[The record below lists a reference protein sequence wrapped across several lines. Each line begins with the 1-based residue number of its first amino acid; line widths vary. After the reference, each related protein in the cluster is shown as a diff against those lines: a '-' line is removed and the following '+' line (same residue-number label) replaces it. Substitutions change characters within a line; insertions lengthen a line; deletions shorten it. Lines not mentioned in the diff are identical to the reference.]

1 MEAPTDEQL
10 LKQFLAGDSTGFE
23 QLVRRHAAEL
33 HQFVLRFTRVTAT
46 AEDVV
51 QEAFLQVFTAASS
64 FDPTRRFKP
73 WLFTIAANKARD
85 QLRSRSRKREV
96 PLDAPVGKAE
106 DTGQRFADL
115 LAGEDPAPEAEL
127 ERAELRTIVQ
137 GIVDGMPEKLSE
149 VLILGYY
156 HRFPY
161 KEIADVVGI
170 PVGTVKSR
178 LHAAVTLF
186 GELYREATREQQDD
200 MPE

>member
-1 MEAPTDEQL
+1 MRPSCTSSSCGL
-10 LKQFLAGDSTGFE
+10 P
-23 QLVRRHAAEL
+23 
-33 HQFVLRFTRVTAT
+33 RVTAT

-51 QEAFLQVFTAASS
+51 QEAFLQVYTAAES
-64 FDPTRRFKP
+64 FDPSRRFKP

-85 QLRSRSRKREV
+85 QLRSRGRKREV
-96 PLDAPVGKAE
+96 PLDAPVSNSEEA
-106 DTGQRFADL
+106 GQRFADL

-127 ERAELRTIVQ
+127 ELSERRSIVQ

-156 HRFPY
+156 HRLPY
-161 KEIADVVGI
+161 KEIAEVVGI

-186 GELYREATREQQDD
+186 GELYREAMKEQE
-200 MPE
+200 P